1 MNMSNKTNWISGMLA
16 LILLLGG
23 YAQADYV
30 MHGRVSYDAGNTL
43 VKGAQ
48 EVDWSNASINT
59 LILSGDNLWVDSG
72 GTAEVEF
79 PGGNFLRMA
88 DASKV
93 EVNGVSP
100 TLALRGWTGSFYVQ
114 RISRSTGDVVLETP
128 AAMVRVSKDTAI
140 RIDILEDGATAITV
154 RWGAGTVRTQNGHEL
169 TLTSGQRV
177 WVEPGLLPSD
187 TVRFSSNNDDSFDRW
202 NRDRAEWLATG
213 QTKTPIPVSD
223 STIGMSDLSNYG
235 EWVVIDNRS
244 YWRPTVVV
252 DYVPYRYGR
261 WSYTSGIGNV
271 WVGTYPFSYTTTH
284 YGFWDYYPRY
294 GWVWS
299 YHDVWSPA
307 WVATVRYGDHFL
319 WSPINRYHR
328 PVLVSESAYFS
339 IGGVRFSYHASS
351 YVPANYLYWG
361 PSRISPVYGSPFQ
374 TIYNSGN
381 INITNIYIWNINTS
395 GRNHV
400 RVPYEHDFSRTSRN
414 YNPSRTIR
422 GTVSSPYDG
431 GRSAHD
437 RVRALETRID
447 RDSFNIRGR
456 EETRNVR
463 TAMDRNESVRNRTV
477 QLTQETPSYLRD
489 VRGRTV
495 SAEEVRASIRDRE
508 AVPRT
513 SAATG
518 EVQRRTERTAPDQAT
533 GIRGTEASDR
543 TVRTPRTP
551 DATQNR
557 SATTVRGEAD
567 RSTPRSNITER
578 SGTERGTETRVLPDT
593 ASRQRNVTTARP
605 DTAATPRTHTR
616 TVPESRTTERTE
628 TPRGTVSR
636 GSAERSEVRPRVTVG
651 DTVDRSR
658 TAVQN
663 PTVRPGTTTNR
674 SSTVRPMDDR
684 SRTVQT
690 TPRAPAAESSPN
702 RSQTQ
707 QTPNRS
713 VTTVTPRSTE
723 TSGRTQDRVQPQSMP
738 NRSQTQIQT
747 PDRSSNR
754 QVSPVQ
760 TAPVTPRS
768 QAPSAT
774 VQPRATT
781 PSVRAPQAQQAP
793 QAPTTTP
800 GVRAPA
806 TPRSTTIPNV
816 RSAEPRGNVTERP
829 GITNRAPSSP
839 RSSSGISSGTTR
851 QAPSVSAP
859 AARSGG
865 NVRGTTANATPRSSA
880 GSVRT
885 GR

>member
-1 MNMSNKTNWISGMLA
+1 MNKSNKTKWITGILA
-16 LILLLGG
+16 WILLLGS

-93 EVNGVSP
+93 EIQSVSP
-100 TLALRGWTGSFYVQ
+100 TLTLRGWTGSFYIQ

-154 RWGAGTVRTQNGHEL
+154 RWGAGAVRTPNGQEV

-187 TVRFSSNNDDSFDRW
+187 TVRFSSNNDDTFDRW
-202 NRDRAEWLATG
+202 NQERAEWLATG
-213 QTKTPIPVSD
+213 QTKTPIQVSD

-235 EWVVIDNRS
+235 EWVVIDSRS

-252 DYVPYRYGR
+252 DYVPYRYGH

-284 YGFWDYYPRY
+284 HGFWDYYPSY

-307 WVATVRYGDHFL
+307 WVATVRYGDSFL
-319 WSPINRYHR
+319 WSPVNRYHR
-328 PVLVSESAYFS
+328 PVLVSESAYFN
-339 IGGVRFSYHASS
+339 IGGVQFSYHASS
-351 YVPANYLYWG
+351 YVPSNYLYWG

-381 INITNIYIWNINTS
+381 INITNINIWNINTS

-422 GTVSSPYDG
+422 GTVSSPHDG

-463 TAMDRNESVRNRTV
+463 TAMDRNESIRNRTV
-477 QLTQETPSYLRD
+477 QLNQETPSYLRD

-495 SAEEVRASIRDRE
+495 NAEEVRASIRDRE

-513 SAATG
+513 TATTG
-518 EVQRRTERTAPDQAT
+518 EVQRRTERNASEQAS
-533 GIRGTEASDR
+533 GIRDTQVTDR
-543 TVRTPRTP
+543 SGRTTRTP
-551 DATQNR
+551 DASQDR
-557 SATTVRGEAD
+557 SATSVRGETG
-567 RSTPRSNITER
+567 RTTPRSNITER
-578 SGTERGTETRVLPDT
+578 TGTERGLETRPVPDN
-593 ASRQRNVTTARP
+593 AARQRNTTQARP
-605 DTAATPRTHTR
+605 DSAATSRTQAR
-616 TVPESRTTERTE
+616 TVPETRTTGIAE
-628 TPRGTVSR
+628 TPRGTTPR
-636 GSAERSEVRPRVTVG
+636 ATTERSEIRPRVTVG
-651 DTVDRSR
+651 DTVDSSR
-658 TAVQN
+658 GTTQN
-663 PTVRPGTTTNR
+663 PTVRPGTSTTR

-684 SRTVQT
+684 SRATQV
-690 TPRAPAAESSPN
+690 TPRAPETQNTPN
-702 RSQTQ
+702 RSATQ

-713 VTTVTPRSTE
+713 TTTITPRSTE
-723 TSGRTQDRVQPQSMP
+723 TPNRTQDRVQPQSTP

-747 PDRSSNR
+747 PDRSSSR
-754 QVSPVQ
+754 QVPGVQ
-760 TAPVTPRS
+760 TAPATPRS
-768 QAPSAT
+768 QAPITT
-774 VQPRATT
+774 VQPRSTT
-781 PSVRAPQAQQAP
+781 PSVQ
-793 QAPTTTP
+793 
-800 GVRAPA
+800 APA
-806 TPRSTTIPNV
+806 TPRSTTIPTV
-816 RSAEPRGNVTERP
+816 RTAEPRSNATERP
-829 GITNRAPSSP
+829 GITNRAPSTP
-839 RSSSGISSGTTR
+839 RSTSGISAGTTR
-851 QAPSVSAP
+851 QAPSVSTP

-865 NVRGTTANATPRSSA
+865 NVRGTTAPTTPRSSA
-880 GSVRT
+880 GSART